1 MEKGWLALNMNL
13 NYKALGKRIKIA
25 RIKADM
31 TQEQL
36 SEKLDISLS
45 HISNIE
51 TGKTR
56 VSLPALISIANGLSV
71 TVDDLVYDSVIH
83 ARPQLEREIQEVV
96 DDCDDF
102 ELRVVKE
109 VTLSV
114 VHALRENE
122 LLCQG

>member
-1 MEKGWLALNMNL
+1 MEKGGLALDTNL